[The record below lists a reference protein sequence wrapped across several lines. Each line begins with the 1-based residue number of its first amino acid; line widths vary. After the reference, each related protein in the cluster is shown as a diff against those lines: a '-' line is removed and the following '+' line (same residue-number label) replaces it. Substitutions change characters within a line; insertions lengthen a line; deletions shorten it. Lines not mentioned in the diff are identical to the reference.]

1 VRQLQAEEDFLRHN
15 SDKDIM
21 LRKYQE
27 QADEVL
33 RLRNNCNCLLEQKT
47 RLEEELNSL

>member
-1 VRQLQAEEDFLRHN
+1 MRQLQAEEEFLRHS

-21 LRKYQE
+21 LQKYQE

-33 RLRNNCNCLLEQKT
+33 RLRNNSNCLLEQKT
-47 RLEEELNSL
+47 HLEEELNNL